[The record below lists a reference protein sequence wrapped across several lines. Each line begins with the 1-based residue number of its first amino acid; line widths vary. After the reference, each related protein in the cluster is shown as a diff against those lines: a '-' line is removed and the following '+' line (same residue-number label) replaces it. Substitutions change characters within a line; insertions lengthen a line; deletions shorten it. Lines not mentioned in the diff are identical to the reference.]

1 MMELYKDPIWDVMDW
16 FFRPMN
22 ERKISDVGLKN
33 VIHRPHNL
41 INVENDEG
49 VVIAQKL
56 SVVTT
61 PFKKDDVKVKV
72 QDNTLTVTCGS
83 ENITDA
89 DNEKVV
95 FRGISSQAYSFS
107 VSLSNRVD
115 QKKITAENKDGI
127 LTITLPLIV
136 EEEKKSEAIEVQIA

>member
-115 QKKITAENKDGI
+115 QKKITAENKDCI

-136 EEEKKSEAIEVQIA
+136 EEEKKSEAIEVEIA